1 MNQGIP
7 GLIGFA
13 VKGVSSGIGLAS
25 EGVSAYRADRRSK
38 SKISTVKS
46 EEDTLSGGN
55 NRNETT
61 MQSVPDQEDEK
72 RSHELQ
78 EEETDEQAWDLDD
91 AQDQITPTPTQSP
104 EEDVPK
110 DGKKIIDKFIWRHPP
125 PLSTDRVGSA
135 RLSLPVILPQKR
147 PKDRQR
153 GFIKAYAPI
162 LEEVGVDQATFLD
175 FLETF
180 NQASQASPWM
190 NALNLAGL
198 ATLAMPHVIG
208 TVVGIV
214 ITMAVKQA
222 MEMQSRSRS
231 VCHLSTRSYEFEYH
245 LTTVLTTRRDKQDQF
260 LPRLH

>member
-1 MNQGIP
+1 MSPQRNLYP
-7 GLIGFA
+7 TRKTKS
-13 VKGVSSGIGLAS
+13 VVTSYKKKKPT
-25 EGVSAYRADRRSK
+25 SK
-38 SKISTVKS
+38 LGISTTHRTRLHRPRHK
-46 EEDTLSGGN
+46 
-55 NRNETT
+55 
-61 MQSVPDQEDEK
+61 
-72 RSHELQ
+72 
-78 EEETDEQAWDLDD
+78 
-91 AQDQITPTPTQSP
+91 SP

-110 DGKKIIDKFIWRHPP
+110 DGKKIIDRFIWRHPP

-208 TVVGIV
+208 TVVGIA

-231 VCHLSTRSYEFEYH
+231 VCHIFTRSYEFEYH

-260 LPRLH
+260 LPRPH